1 MTGLDPAG
9 LWHINV
15 RADFRL
21 DKNDADQVDVIH
33 TDSNGFG
40 TRRKETVGHIDFF
53 PNGGANQPGCS
64 FNINGKLSFRLGNWG
79 VHYTSY
85 PLLWL

>member
-9 LWHINV
+9 PKHINV
-15 RADFRL
+15 DADYRL

-40 TRRKETVGHIDFF
+40 TKRDETVGHIDFF
-53 PNGGANQPGCS
+53 PNGGAKQPGCT
-64 FNINGKLSFRLGNWG
+64 NILGKLSFRLGKWCAIIP
-79 VHYTSY
+79 VTVKCR
-85 PLLWL
+85 L